1 MPQYPVIDKVKTGKQ
16 LKQLIKNKGYTIKD
30 IQQYLSLSC
39 IQTIYRWFDGINIPS
54 VDNLY
59 ALSAL
64 LQVPVD
70 RLLIGNRE
78 EDSRYTLMKLS
89 LIHIWWGLSAM
100 TLPITWHPPM
110 IWQGQATLTVTMNSC
125 RLSRWM
131 KTARPV

>member
-78 EDSRYTLMKLS
+78 EDSRNTLMKCLNNRQKR
-89 LIHIWWGLSAM
+89 IWTYFLY
-100 TLPITWHPPM
+100 
-110 IWQGQATLTVTMNSC
+110 MNENAVS
-125 RLSRWM
+125 
-131 KTARPV
+131 

>member
-78 EDSRYTLMKLS
+78 EDSRYMVTKCLNNRQKR
-89 LIHIWWGLSAM
+89 IWTYFLY
-100 TLPITWHPPM
+100 
-110 IWQGQATLTVTMNSC
+110 MNENAVS
-125 RLSRWM
+125 
-131 KTARPV
+131 

>member
-59 ALSAL
+59 ALSVL
-64 LQVPVD
+64 LQVPID
-70 RLLIGNRE
+70 RLIIGNKE
-78 EDSRYTLMKLS
+78 EDNRYTLMKCLNNRQKR
-89 LIHIWWGLSAM
+89 IWTYFLYMNENAVSWILNSM
-100 TLPITWHPPM
+100 TTAWLW
-110 IWQGQATLTVTMNSC
+110 S
-125 RLSRWM
+125 RLYTYR
-131 KTARPV
+131 KTII

>member
-64 LQVPVD
+64 LQVPID
-70 RLLIGNRE
+70 RLIIGNKE
-78 EDSRYTLMKLS
+78 EDNRYTLMKCLNNRQKR
-89 LIHIWWGLSAM
+89 IWTYFLFMNENAISWILNSM
-100 TLPITWHPPM
+100 TTAWLW
-110 IWQGQATLTVTMNSC
+110 S
-125 RLSRWM
+125 RLYTYR
-131 KTARPV
+131 KTII